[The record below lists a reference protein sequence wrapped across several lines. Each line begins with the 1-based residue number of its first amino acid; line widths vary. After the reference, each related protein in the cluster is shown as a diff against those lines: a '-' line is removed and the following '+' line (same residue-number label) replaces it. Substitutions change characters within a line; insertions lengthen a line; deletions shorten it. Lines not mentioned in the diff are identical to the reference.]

1 MNYLQKISSE
11 EIDAGEYAT
20 REDFC
25 RVFTQNLN
33 GLYHLSL
40 LLTGD
45 PEKAEQCFVAGL
57 NDVVNANKVFRDWAH
72 SWAKRAIIKNAIR
85 ALQPQ
90 PPDAGSSAP
99 ANAVSEKSKLRI
111 IRDGHVEIDSVLA
124 LEDFE
129 RFVYVMTVLER
140 YSEPDCALLIGCS
153 IEEVRAA
160 RIRAVEEIARIAC
173 NAPFYTA
180 ESERRPDHLSPV
192 ANTSPSL
199 EENPGG
205 TREDSA
211 AKPIA

>member
-33 GLYHLSL
+33 SLYHLAL

-45 PEKAEQCFVAGL
+45 PERAEQCFVAGL
-57 NDVVNANKVFRDWAH
+57 DDVVNANKVFKDWAH
-72 SWAKRAIIKNAIR
+72 CWAKRTIIKNAIR
-85 ALQPQ
+85 GLQPQ
-90 PPDAGSSAP
+90 PHDPGSSAS
-99 ANAVSEKSKLRI
+99 ANVVSEKSKLRI
-111 IRDGHVEIDSVLA
+111 IRDGHLEIDSVLA

-153 IEEVRAA
+153 IEEVHAA
-160 RIRAVEEIARIAC
+160 RIRAVEEIARIAR
-173 NAPFYTA
+173 NAPFYRA
-180 ESERRPDHLSPV
+180 ESERRPDHLFPV
-192 ANTSPSL
+192 ANTSQSA
-199 EENPGG
+199 EENPSG

-211 AKPIA
+211 AKSIA